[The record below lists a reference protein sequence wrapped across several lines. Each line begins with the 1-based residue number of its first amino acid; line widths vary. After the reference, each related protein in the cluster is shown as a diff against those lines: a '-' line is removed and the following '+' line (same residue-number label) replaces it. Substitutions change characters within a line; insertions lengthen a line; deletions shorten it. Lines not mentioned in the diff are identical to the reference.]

1 MQIRNEL
8 RRLRERRGIAA
19 ADLARAAG
27 VARQTIYA
35 IEAGSFVPN
44 TAVALRLAR
53 ALDVKVEDL
62 FRLETEADPSATVRA
77 EVLAAVRLD
86 AGQPVQLCRVGKRAI
101 AAPVTP
107 YPVYL
112 PAADGMAD
120 ADRVRLCDPPEWRR
134 RILVAGC
141 DPGISL
147 LAQELRQAAQVEV
160 VAAPSSSRQA
170 LEWLKQGKVHVAGSH
185 LRDAASGEYNVP
197 LVRRLFPRG
206 GFQVVTFASWE
217 QGLVVA
223 RGNPKGIRS
232 PADLARRDVRII
244 NREPGAGSRDLLDVK
259 LGEAGVQPGRVRGYD
274 RTAPGHLGAAL
285 AVSLGQADACVA
297 TRAAARAFGLDFL
310 PWAAERY
317 DLVILTRHRA
327 SPGVEALLEALCRS
341 RLRRRLEALAGYDA
355 SHMGEERR

>member
-8 RRLRERRGIAA
+8 RRLRERRGFAA

-44 TAVALRLAR
+44 TAVALKLAR
-53 ALDVKVEDL
+53 ALDEKVEDL
-62 FRLETEADPSATVRA
+62 FRLETEADPAPATVRA
-77 EVLAAVRLD
+77 EVLGAVRLG
-86 AGQPVQLCRVGKRAI
+86 AGQPVQLCRVGKRVI

-120 ADRVRLCDPPEWRR
+120 ADCVRLCDPPEWRR

-147 LAQELRQAAQVEV
+147 LAQELQQAAQVEV

-185 LRDAASGEYNVP
+185 LRDAVSGEYNVP

-206 GFQVVTFASWE
+206 GFRW
-217 QGLVVA
+217 
-223 RGNPKGIRS
+223 
-232 PADLARRDVRII
+232 
-244 NREPGAGSRDLLDVK
+244 
-259 LGEAGVQPGRVRGYD
+259 
-274 RTAPGHLGAAL
+274 
-285 AVSLGQADACVA
+285 
-297 TRAAARAFGLDFL
+297 
-310 PWAAERY
+310 
-317 DLVILTRHRA
+317 
-327 SPGVEALLEALCRS
+327 
-341 RLRRRLEALAGYDA
+341 
-355 SHMGEERR
+355 